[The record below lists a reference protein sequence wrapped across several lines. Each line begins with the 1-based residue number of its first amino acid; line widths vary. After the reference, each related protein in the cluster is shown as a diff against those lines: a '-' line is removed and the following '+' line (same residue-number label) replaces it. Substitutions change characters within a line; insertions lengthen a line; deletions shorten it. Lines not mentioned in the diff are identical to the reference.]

1 MIALSHSFSGKPRQA
16 SMAAYRQ
23 LLAENHVEEI
33 LQDVKQN
40 KTLDRKKELPVWLPL
55 AASFKNGTR
64 KAEDAVPSGLFFL
77 DIDEKGLTEA
87 LWNKVREERLIQ
99 EFRIVYFAESAGGGT
114 HIWAWRTPGLS
125 IEENIQRLASRL
137 GVSYDSHV
145 TDLAR
150 CCFMV
155 SEQYVR
161 LLDPVVFEPLTEEQ
175 RQLYS
180 ASRMIAQKEEDL
192 NALAQNALVQNALV
206 QNELVQN
213 ALVQTTPTP
222 PNLGGE
228 EDTPAAESAP
238 TVVMV
243 SPPELGGARGGL
255 NNSHSCTYKD
265 IPYSQIVQALLWKLG
280 YGDAP
285 AEGERNTALYTMS
298 RYLRFICDFD
308 EQKLFAI
315 IPHWGLPEHEVIST
329 IKSAVASVRPTDM
342 PSQMK
347 EVLSSLG
354 AAMEVET
361 EKAED
366 SPIPTVG
373 NELPGILQDLA
384 DHAPGEFKE
393 ATLIAAMPMLGTL
406 ATGIR
411 ARYNDGKINS
421 ASFIVDIEAPQA
433 TGKSFVDDEFALLM
447 DPIIKQ
453 DEVEW
458 QKEIAYSLAKKDGQD
473 VENPCSQIRI
483 LEPNIGV
490 SAFLERALY
499 AKGKHLFTYAPEIE
513 TVLKNNKGGAWTEK
527 NDLFRLAYD
536 NKPWG
541 QHRISKDSF
550 SGKVTLYYNMVMCG
564 TPNKCRAFFADAESG
579 LVSRVTPVVL
589 PDMVGAKMPKFKPWT
604 KDEEERVKRQCLC
617 LMDEEGEV
625 DLPLINKA
633 LEEWDEEKRQE
644 YLQTLRYSLD
654 VLRRRAALNGFR
666 AGIIAYLLEGRQETE
681 RAIKFARWYAERCL
695 HYQLQL
701 YGDKID
707 ALHNGPSPQA
717 SKGNVRYLDA
727 LPREFTKEDL
737 VTLRLANNESPVVK
751 TITWRWVKEGK
762 IEKIDTNLWRKIG

>member
-1 MIALSHSFSGKPRQA
+1 MISVAKTFSGKPRQA

-23 LLAENHVEEI
+23 LLAENHVEDI

-40 KTLDRKKELPVWLPL
+40 KNLDRKKELPVWLPL
-55 AASFKNGTR
+55 AECFTNGVR
-64 KAEDAVPSGLFFL
+64 KAEDAQPSGLYFL

-87 LWNKVREERLIQ
+87 LWNKVREENLIE

-125 IEENIQRLASRL
+125 IEEDIQRLASRL

-155 SEQYVR
+155 SEQYVK
-161 LLDPVVFEPLTEEQ
+161 LLDESIFE
-175 RQLYS
+175 
-180 ASRMIAQKEEDL
+180 ASPSPYKGGDVESHEDEPHPKSG
-192 NALAQNALVQNALV
+192 N
-206 QNELVQN
+206 
-213 ALVQTTPTP
+213 QTSLPSVG
-222 PNLGGE
+222 LGW
-228 EDTPAAESAP
+228 A
-238 TVVMV
+238 
-243 SPPELGGARGGL
+243 
-255 NNSHSCTYKD
+255 YKG
-265 IPYSQIVQALLWKLG
+265 IPYEKIVQALLWKLG

-315 IPHWGLPEHEVIST
+315 LPHWGLSDHEVLST
-329 IKSAVASVRPTDM
+329 IKSAVGSVRPTDM

-347 EVLSSLG
+347 DVLSSLG
-354 AAMEVET
+354 AALEEHSEIDEESLVKPVE
-361 EKAED
+361 D
-366 SPIPTVG
+366 
-373 NELPGILQDLA
+373 ELPGILQDLA
-384 DHAPGEFKE
+384 DHAPEEFRE
-393 ATLIAAMPMLGTL
+393 ATLMAAMPMLGTL

-411 ARYNDGKINS
+411 ARYRDGKMNS
-421 ASFIVDIEAPQA
+421 PSFIVDIEAPQA
-433 TGKSFVDDEFALLM
+433 TGKSFVDNEFELLM

-483 LEPNIGV
+483 IEPNIGV

-589 PDMVGAKMPKFKPWT
+589 PDMVGARMPQFKLWT
-604 KDEEERVKRQCLC
+604 KEDEEKVKRQCLC

-633 LEEWDEEKRQE
+633 IEEWDEGKRQE

-666 AGIIAYLLEGRQETE
+666 AGIIAYLLEGRKETE
-681 RAIKFARWYAERCL
+681 RAIKFALWYAERCL
-695 HYQLQL
+695 YYQLQI

-707 ALHNGPSPQA
+707 TLHNSALGTMA
-717 SKGNVRYLDA
+717 AKGNIRYLDA
-727 LPREFTKEDL
+727 LPKEFTKEDL
-737 VTLRLANNESPVVK
+737 VGLRLSNNESPIVK
-751 TITWRWVKEGK
+751 TIICRWVKEGK
-762 IEKIDTNLWRKIG
+762 IEKIGTNLWRKCC

>member
-1 MIALSHSFSGKPRQA
+1 
-16 SMAAYRQ
+16 MAAYRQ

-40 KTLDRKKELPVWLPL
+40 KNLDRKKELPVWLPL
-55 AASFKNGTR
+55 AECFNNGTR

-77 DIDEKGLTEA
+77 DIDEKGLTEQ
-87 LWNKVREERLIQ
+87 LWQKVQDENLI
-99 EFRIVYFAESAGGGT
+99 EKFRIVYFAESAGGGT
-114 HIWAWRTPGLS
+114 HIWAWRTPGIS
-125 IEENIQRLASRL
+125 IEEDIQKLASRL

-155 SEQYVR
+155 SEQYVK
-161 LLDPVVFEPLTEEQ
+161 LLDPIVFEASPNPLQ
-175 RQLYS
+175 REG
-180 ASRMIAQKEEDL
+180 ANKEADHPLLLEG
-192 NALAQNALVQNALV
+192 A
-206 QNELVQN
+206 
-213 ALVQTTPTP
+213 
-222 PNLGGE
+222 GGG
-228 EDTPAAESAP
+228 S
-238 TVVMV
+238 
-243 SPPELGGARGGL
+243 
-255 NNSHSCTYKD
+255 YKD
-265 IPYSQIVQALLWKLG
+265 IPYENIVQALLWKLG

-285 AEGERNTALYTMS
+285 AEGERNMALYTMS
-298 RYLRFICDFD
+298 RYMRFICDFD
-308 EQKLFAI
+308 EQKLFVVL
-315 IPHWGLPEHEVIST
+315 PHWGLSDHEAFST
-329 IKSAVASVRPTDM
+329 IKSAVGSTRPAGI
-342 PSQMK
+342 PSQMN
-347 EVLSSLG
+347 EVLSTLG
-354 AAMEVET
+354 AAIEAGTET
-361 EKAED
+361 TDD
-366 SPIPTVG
+366 SLITPVDA
-373 NELPGILQDLA
+373 ELPGILQDLS
-384 DHAPGEFKE
+384 DHAPEEFRE
-393 ATLIAAMPMLGTL
+393 ATLMAAMPMLGTL

-411 ARYNDGKINS
+411 AKYRDGKLNS

-433 TGKSFVDDEFALLM
+433 TGKSFVDSEFELLM

-483 LEPNIGV
+483 IEPNIGV

-589 PDMVGAKMPKFKPWT
+589 PDMVGAKMPQFKAWSQE
-604 KDEEERVKRQCLC
+604 DEEKVKRQCLC

-633 LEEWDEEKRQE
+633 IEEWDEGKRQE

-737 VTLRLANNESPVVK
+737 VALRLANNESPVVK

>member
-1 MIALSHSFSGKPRQA
+1 
-16 SMAAYRQ
+16 MAAYRQ

-40 KTLDRKKELPVWLPL
+40 KNLDRKKELPVWLPL

-87 LWNKVREERLIQ
+87 LWNKVREEDIIQ

-125 IEENIQRLASRL
+125 IEEDIQKLASRL

-161 LLDPVVFEPLTEEQ
+161 LLDPVVFEENRGEWLEVRGKRIDSHHSPL
-175 RQLYS
+175 
-180 ASRMIAQKEEDL
+180 
-192 NALAQNALVQNALV
+192 N
-206 QNELVQN
+206 
-213 ALVQTTPTP
+213 
-222 PNLGGE
+222 
-228 EDTPAAESAP
+228 
-238 TVVMV
+238 
-243 SPPELGGARGGL
+243 
-255 NNSHSCTYKD
+255 YKD

-315 IPHWGLPEHEVIST
+315 LPHWGLPDHEVIST

-366 SPIPTVG
+366 SPIPTVD

-384 DHAPGEFKE
+384 DHAPEEFKE

-458 QKEIAYSLAKKDGQD
+458 QKEIAYSLAKKDGQE

-513 TVLKNNKGGAWTEK
+513 TVQKNNKGGAWTEK

-737 VTLRLANNESPVVK
+737 VALRLANNESPVVK

>member
-1 MIALSHSFSGKPRQA
+1 MISVAKSFSSKPRQA

-23 LLAENHVEEI
+23 LLAENHVEDI
-33 LQDVKQN
+33 LTDVKQN
-40 KTLDRKKELPVWLPL
+40 KNLDRKKELPVWLPL
-55 AASFKNGTR
+55 AESFINGTR
-64 KAEDAVPSGLFFL
+64 KAEDAVPSGLYFL
-77 DIDEKGLTEA
+77 DIDEKGLTEE
-87 LWNKVREERLIQ
+87 LWGKVWEQNLI
-99 EFRIVYFAESAGGGT
+99 EAFRIVYFAESAGGGT
-114 HIWAWRTPGLS
+114 HIWAWRTPGLT
-125 IEENIQRLASRL
+125 IEEDIQKLASRL

-155 SEQYVR
+155 SEQYVK
-161 LLDPVVFEPLTEEQ
+161 LLDPAIFEPLSDEQ
-175 RQLYS
+175 KMLYAQPIMNKVEPMELETTHLS
-180 ASRMIAQKEEDL
+180 SHTSDLSPLNYKGIAYEK
-192 NALAQNALVQNALV
+192 
-206 QNELVQN
+206 
-213 ALVQTTPTP
+213 
-222 PNLGGE
+222 
-228 EDTPAAESAP
+228 
-238 TVVMV
+238 
-243 SPPELGGARGGL
+243 
-255 NNSHSCTYKD
+255 
-265 IPYSQIVQALLWKLG
+265 IVQALLWKLG

-308 EQKLFAI
+308 EQKLFQI
-315 IPHWGLPEHEVIST
+315 LPHWGLSDHEVLST
-329 IKSAVASVRPTDM
+329 IKSAVSSTRPSDI

-347 EVLSSLG
+347 EVLASMG
-354 AAMEVET
+354 AAQESGIE
-361 EKAED
+361 EADE
-366 SPIPTVG
+366 STVTPVY
-373 NELPGILQDLA
+373 NELPGFLQELA
-384 DHAPGEFKE
+384 DHAPEEFKE
-393 ATLIAAMPMLGTL
+393 ATLMAAMPMLGTL

-411 ARYNDGKINS
+411 AQYRDGKLNS
-421 ASFIVDIEAPQA
+421 PSFIVDIEAPQA
-433 TGKSFVDDEFALLM
+433 TGKSFVDSEFELLM

-458 QKEIAYSLAKKDGQD
+458 QKEIAYSLAKKNGED

-483 LEPNIGV
+483 IEPNIGV

-579 LVSRVTPVVL
+579 LVSRVTPVLL
-589 PDMVGAKMPKFKPWT
+589 PDMVGAKMPHFRAWT
-604 KDEEERVKRQCLC
+604 KDEEEQVKRQCLC

-633 LEEWDEEKRQE
+633 IEEWDESKRQE

-681 RAIKFARWYAERCL
+681 RAIKFAVWYAERCL
-695 HYQLQL
+695 HYQLL
-701 YGDKID
+701 IYGDKID
-707 ALHNGPSPQA
+707 ALHNNTLSPQA
-717 SKGNVRYLDA
+717 SKGNIRYLDA
-727 LPREFTKEDL
+727 LPKEFTKEDL
-737 VTLRLANNESPVVK
+737 VNMRLANNESIVVK
-751 TITWRWVKEGK
+751 TIIHRWVKEAK
-762 IEKIDTNLWRKIG
+762 IEKIGTNLWRKCC

>member
-1 MIALSHSFSGKPRQA
+1 MIQLAQSFSGKPRKA

-23 LLAENHVEEI
+23 LLAKNHVEEI

-40 KTLDRKKELPVWLPL
+40 KNMNRKKELPVWLPL
-55 AASFKNGTR
+55 AQCFNNGSR

-77 DIDEKGLTEA
+77 DIDEKGLTEQ
-87 LWNKVREERLIQ
+87 LWQKVQDENLIE

-114 HIWAWRTPGLS
+114 HIWAWRTPGS
-125 IEENIQRLASRL
+125 TIEEDIQKLASRL

-155 SEQYVR
+155 SEQYVK
-161 LLDPVVFEPLTEEQ
+161 LLDPVVFEDIDHSPLTIHH
-175 RQLYS
+175 S
-180 ASRMIAQKEEDL
+180 AAQKEVSEESEDKTEVSTL
-192 NALAQNALVQNALV
+192 NSKLSTFN
-206 QNELVQN
+206 
-213 ALVQTTPTP
+213 
-222 PNLGGE
+222 
-228 EDTPAAESAP
+228 
-238 TVVMV
+238 
-243 SPPELGGARGGL
+243 
-255 NNSHSCTYKD
+255 YKG
-265 IPYSQIVQALLWKLG
+265 IPYENIVQALLWKLG

-285 AEGERNTALYTMS
+285 AEGERNMALYTMS

-315 IPHWGLPEHEVIST
+315 LPHWGLSDHEVLST
-329 IKSAVASVRPTDM
+329 IKSAVGSTRPAGI
-342 PSQMK
+342 PSMMH

-354 AAMEVET
+354 AAIEAGSAEAEET
-361 EKAED
+361 
-366 SPIPTVG
+366 TVVPVD
-373 NELPGILQDLA
+373 NELPGILQDLS
-384 DHAPGEFKE
+384 DHAPEEFRE

-411 ARYNDGKINS
+411 AKYRDGKLNS
-421 ASFIVDIEAPQA
+421 PSFIVDIEAPQA
-433 TGKSFVDDEFALLM
+433 TGKSFVDNEFELLM

-458 QKEIAYSLAKKDGQD
+458 QKEIAYSLAKKDGEE
-473 VENPCSQIRI
+473 VENPCAQIRI
-483 LEPNIGV
+483 IEPNIGV

-579 LVSRVTPVVL
+579 LVSRVTPVIL
-589 PDMVGAKMPKFKPWT
+589 PDMVGAKMPEFKAWSQEG
-604 KDEEERVKRQCLC
+604 EEKVKRQCLC

-633 LEEWDEEKRQE
+633 IEEWDEGKRQE

-681 RAIKFARWYAERCL
+681 RAIKFALWYAERCL

-707 ALHNGPSPQA
+707 ALHNNTLSPQT
-717 SKGNVRYLDA
+717 SKSNIRYLDA
-727 LPREFTKEDL
+727 LPKEFSKEDL
-737 VTLRLANNESPVVK
+737 VNLRLSNNESPVVK
-751 TITWRWVKEGK
+751 TIIYRWGKEGLVVK
-762 IEKIDTNLWRKIG
+762 TNTNLWQKIQ

>member
-1 MIALSHSFSGKPRQA
+1 MASSFSGKPRQA

-33 LQDVKQN
+33 LTDVKQN
-40 KTLDRKKELPVWLPL
+40 KNLDRKKELPVWLPL
-55 AASFKNGTR
+55 AECFTNGTR

-87 LWNKVREERLIQ
+87 LWKKVQDENLIE

-125 IEENIQRLASRL
+125 IEENIQKLASRL

-155 SEQYVR
+155 SEQYVK

-175 RQLYS
+175 KEMY
-180 ASRMIAQKEEDL
+180 ASDDSSRTTNSDEQKCSMFNVECSM
-192 NALAQNALVQNALV
+192 N
-206 QNELVQN
+206 
-213 ALVQTTPTP
+213 
-222 PNLGGE
+222 
-228 EDTPAAESAP
+228 
-238 TVVMV
+238 
-243 SPPELGGARGGL
+243 
-255 NNSHSCTYKD
+255 YKG
-265 IPYSQIVQALLWKLG
+265 IPYEKIVQSMLWKLG

-285 AEGERNTALYTMS
+285 AEGERNMALYTMC

-315 IPHWGLPEHEVIST
+315 LPHWGLSDHEVMST
-329 IKSAVASVRPTDM
+329 IKSAVSSTRPAGI
-342 PSQMK
+342 PSQMN
-347 EVLSSLG
+347 EVLSMLG
-354 AAMEVET
+354 AATEAGSET
-361 EKAED
+361 ADD
-366 SPIPTVG
+366 SLVVPV
-373 NELPGILQDLA
+373 NKELPGILQDLS
-384 DHAPGEFKE
+384 DHAPEEFKE

-411 ARYNDGKINS
+411 AKYRDGKLNS
-421 ASFIVDIEAPQA
+421 PSFIVDIEAPQA
-433 TGKSFVDDEFALLM
+433 TGKSFVDNEFELLM

-458 QKEIAYSLAKKDGQD
+458 QKEIEYSLAKKDGQE

-579 LVSRVTPVVL
+579 LVSRVTPVIL
-589 PDMVGAKMPKFKPWT
+589 PDMVGAKMPQFKAWSQ
-604 KDEEERVKRQCLC
+604 DEIEKVKRQCLC

-625 DLPLINKA
+625 SLPLINKVI
-633 LEEWDEEKRQE
+633 EEWDESKRQE
-644 YLQTLRYSLD
+644 YLQTLRYSID
-654 VLRRRAALNGFR
+654 VFRRRAALNGFR

-681 RAIKFARWYAERCL
+681 RAIKFAVWYAERCFQ
-695 HYQLQL
+695 YQLQI
-701 YGDKID
+701 YGNKVD
-707 ALHNGPSPQA
+707 ALHDSALSPQA
-717 SKGNVRYLDA
+717 SKGNIRYLDV
-727 LPREFTKEDL
+727 LPKEFTKEDL
-737 VTLRLANNESPVVK
+737 VNLRLANHESPVVK
-751 TITWRWVKEGK
+751 TIIYRWVKEDLIKK
-762 IEKIDTNLWRKIG
+762 IGSNLWQKLQ

>member
-1 MIALSHSFSGKPRQA
+1 MIALLWEFSQFEGAITLPTFAADMILVASSFSGKPRQA

-23 LLAENHVEEI
+23 LLAKNHVEEI
-33 LQDVKQN
+33 LTDVKQN
-40 KTLDRKKELPVWLPL
+40 KNLDRKKELPVWLPL
-55 AASFKNGTR
+55 AECFNNGTR
-64 KAEDAVPSGLFFL
+64 KAEDAVASGLYFL
-77 DIDEKGLTEA
+77 DIDEKGLTEQ
-87 LWNKVREERLIQ
+87 LWNKVREGNLIE

-125 IEENIQRLASRL
+125 IEEDIQKLASRL
-137 GVSYDSHV
+137 DVSYDSHV

-155 SEQYVR
+155 SEQYVK
-161 LLDPVVFEPLTEEQ
+161 LLDPIVFEPLTEEHKKMFEVEVNQ
-175 RQLYS
+175 DRS
-180 ASRMIAQKEEDL
+180 MIQSLSDIT
-192 NALAQNALVQNALV
+192 
-206 QNELVQN
+206 
-213 ALVQTTPTP
+213 QTVPVIHQ
-222 PNLGGE
+222 
-228 EDTPAAESAP
+228 D
-238 TVVMV
+238 
-243 SPPELGGARGGL
+243 
-255 NNSHSCTYKD
+255 YKG
-265 IPYSQIVQALLWKLG
+265 IPYEKIVQSLLWKLG

-298 RYLRFICDFD
+298 RYLRFICDFN
-308 EQKLFAI
+308 EQKLFQI
-315 IPHWGLPEHEVIST
+315 LPHWGLSDHEVLST
-329 IKSAVASVRPTDM
+329 IKSAVGSVRPTDM

-347 EVLSSLG
+347 EVLASLG
-354 AAMEVET
+354 AAQQTSSESADDAFVT
-361 EKAED
+361 
-366 SPIPTVG
+366 PVN
-373 NELPGILQDLA
+373 NELPDLLQDLA
-384 DHAPGEFKE
+384 DHAPDEFKE

-411 ARYNDGKINS
+411 AKYRDGKVNS
-421 ASFIVDIEAPQA
+421 PSFIVDIEAPQA
-433 TGKSFVDDEFALLM
+433 TGKSFVDNEFELLM

-458 QKEIAYSLAKKDGQD
+458 QKEIAYSLAKKNGEE

-579 LVSRVTPVVL
+579 LVSRVTPVIL
-589 PDMVGAKMPKFKPWT
+589 PDMVGAKMPQFKVWT
-604 KDEEERVKRQCLC
+604 KEEEEKVKRQCLC

-633 LEEWDEEKRQE
+633 IEEWDESKRQE

-666 AGIIAYLLEGRQETE
+666 AGIIAYLLEGHKETE
-681 RAIKFARWYAERCL
+681 RAIKFAIWYAERCL
-695 HYQLQL
+695 HYQLQI

-707 ALHNGPSPQA
+707 ALRNGQLSPQA
-717 SKGNVRYLDA
+717 SKGNIRYLDL
-727 LPREFTKEDL
+727 LPKEFTKEDL
-737 VTLRLANNESPVVK
+737 VSLRLSNNESPVVK
-751 TITWRWVKEGK
+751 TIICRWVREKM
-762 IEKIDTNLWRKIG
+762 IEKTGTNLWQKC

>member
-1 MIALSHSFSGKPRQA
+1 MANSFSGKPRKA

-23 LLAENHVEEI
+23 LLAKNHVEEI
-33 LQDVKQN
+33 LTDVKQN
-40 KTLDRKKELPVWLPL
+40 NNLDRKKELPVWLPL
-55 AASFKNGTR
+55 AECFNNGTR
-64 KAEDAVPSGLFFL
+64 KAEDAEASGLYFL
-77 DIDEKGLTEA
+77 DIDEKGLTDA
-87 LWNKVREERLIQ
+87 LWKKVREENLI
-99 EFRIVYFAESAGGGT
+99 EAFRIVYFAESAGGGT

-125 IEENIQRLASRL
+125 IEEDIQKLASRL

-155 SEQYVR
+155 SEQYVK
-161 LLDPVVFEPLTEEQ
+161 LLDPIVFEPLTEEQ
-175 RQLYS
+175 KKLYVQPVV
-180 ASRMIAQKEEDL
+180 AKVAQTSVNEEYSMV
-192 NALAQNALVQNALV
+192 N
-206 QNELVQN
+206 
-213 ALVQTTPTP
+213 
-222 PNLGGE
+222 GE
-228 EDTPAAESAP
+228 CS
-238 TVVMV
+238 M
-243 SPPELGGARGGL
+243 
-255 NNSHSCTYKD
+255 TYKG
-265 IPYSQIVQALLWKLG
+265 IAYEKIVQSLLWKLG

-285 AEGERNTALYTMS
+285 AEGERNMALYTMS
-298 RYLRFICDFD
+298 RYLRFICDFN
-308 EQKLFAI
+308 EQKLFQI
-315 IPHWGLPEHEVIST
+315 LPHWGLSDHEVLST
-329 IKSAVASVRPTDM
+329 IKSAVGSTRPSEM

-347 EVLSSLG
+347 EVLASLG
-354 AAMEVET
+354 AAQETSSESVDDAIVTPVE
-361 EKAED
+361 
-366 SPIPTVG
+366 
-373 NELPGILQDLA
+373 NELPDLLQDLS
-384 DHAPGEFKE
+384 DHAPEEFKE

-411 ARYNDGKINS
+411 AKYRDGKLNS
-421 ASFIVDIEAPQA
+421 PSFIVDIEAPQA
-433 TGKSFVDDEFALLM
+433 TGKSFVDNEFELLM

-458 QKEIAYSLAKKDGQD
+458 QKEIAYSLAKKNGEE

-589 PDMVGAKMPKFKPWT
+589 PDMVGAKMPKFKMWT
-604 KDEEERVKRQCLC
+604 KDEEEKVKRMCLC

-625 DLPLINKA
+625 ELPLINKA
-633 LEEWDEEKRQE
+633 IEDWDEGKRQE

-666 AGIIAYLLEGRQETE
+666 AGIIAYLLEGHKETE
-681 RAIKFARWYAERCL
+681 RAIKFALWYAERCL
-695 HYQLQL
+695 HYQLQI

-707 ALHNGPSPQA
+707 ALHNGTLSIQA
-717 SKGNVRYLDA
+717 SKGNIRYLDA
-727 LPREFTKEDL
+727 LPKEFTKEDF
-737 VTLRLANNESPVVK
+737 VNLRLGNGESPVVK
-751 TITWRWVKEGK
+751 TIIYRWVKEGK
-762 IEKIDTNLWRKIG
+762 IKKTDTNLWQKC

>member
-1 MIALSHSFSGKPRQA
+1 MGILISKTFSGKPRKA

-33 LQDVKQN
+33 LTDVKQN
-40 KTLDRKKELPVWLPL
+40 KNVERKKELPVWLPL
-55 AASFKNGTR
+55 AQSFNNGTR

-77 DIDEKGLTEA
+77 DIDEKGLTEQ
-87 LWNKVREERLIQ
+87 LWQKVQDENLIE

-125 IEENIQRLASRL
+125 IEENIQKLASRL

-155 SEQYVR
+155 SEQYVK

-175 RQLYS
+175 KEMY
-180 ASRMIAQKEEDL
+180 ASDDSSRTTNSDEQKCSMFNVECSM
-192 NALAQNALVQNALV
+192 N
-206 QNELVQN
+206 
-213 ALVQTTPTP
+213 
-222 PNLGGE
+222 
-228 EDTPAAESAP
+228 
-238 TVVMV
+238 
-243 SPPELGGARGGL
+243 
-255 NNSHSCTYKD
+255 YKG
-265 IPYSQIVQALLWKLG
+265 IPYEKIVQSMLWKLG

-285 AEGERNTALYTMS
+285 AEGERNMALYTMC

-308 EQKLFAI
+308 EQKLFSI
-315 IPHWGLPEHEVIST
+315 LPHWGLSDHEVRST
-329 IKSAVASVRPTDM
+329 IKSAVGSTRPAGI
-342 PSQMK
+342 PSQMN
-347 EVLSSLG
+347 EVLSMLG
-354 AAMEVET
+354 AAT
-361 EKAED
+361 EAGSESADD
-366 SPIPTVG
+366 SLVVPV
-373 NELPGILQDLA
+373 NKELPGILQDLS
-384 DHAPGEFKE
+384 DHAPEEFKE

-411 ARYNDGKINS
+411 AKYRDGKLNS
-421 ASFIVDIEAPQA
+421 PSFIVDIEAPQA
-433 TGKSFVDDEFALLM
+433 TGKSFVDNEFELLM

-458 QKEIAYSLAKKDGQD
+458 QKEIEYSLAKKDGQE

-579 LVSRVTPVVL
+579 LVSRVTPVIL
-589 PDMVGAKMPKFKPWT
+589 PDMVGAKMPQFKAWSQ
-604 KDEEERVKRQCLC
+604 DEIEKVKRQCLC

-625 DLPLINKA
+625 SLPLINKA
-633 LEEWDEEKRQE
+633 IEEWDESKRQE
-644 YLQTLRYSLD
+644 YLQTLRYSID
-654 VLRRRAALNGFR
+654 VFRRRAALNGFR

-681 RAIKFARWYAERCL
+681 RAIKFAVWYAERCFQ
-695 HYQLQL
+695 YQLQI
-701 YGDKID
+701 YGNKVD
-707 ALHNGPSPQA
+707 ALHDGALSPQA
-717 SKGNVRYLDA
+717 SKGNIRYLDL
-727 LPREFTKEDL
+727 LPKEFTKEDL
-737 VTLRLANNESPVVK
+737 VNLRLANHESPVVK
-751 TITWRWVKEGK
+751 TIICRWVKEDLIK
-762 IEKIDTNLWRKIG
+762 KIDSNLWQKLQ

>member
-1 MIALSHSFSGKPRQA
+1 
-16 SMAAYRQ
+16 MAAYRQ
-23 LLAENHVEEI
+23 LLAKNHVEEI

-40 KTLDRKKELPVWLPL
+40 KNLDRKKELPVWLPL
-55 AASFKNGTR
+55 AECFNNGTR

-87 LWNKVREERLIQ
+87 LWQKVQDEKLIE

-114 HIWAWRTPGLS
+114 HIWAWRTPGKS
-125 IEENIQRLASRL
+125 IEEDIQKLASRL

-155 SEQYVR
+155 SEQYVK
-161 LLDPVVFEPLTEEQ
+161 LLDPVVFEENRGEWREEKTNLSPLTPCP
-175 RQLYS
+175 S
-180 ASRMIAQKEEDL
+180 PL
-192 NALAQNALVQNALV
+192 N
-206 QNELVQN
+206 
-213 ALVQTTPTP
+213 
-222 PNLGGE
+222 
-228 EDTPAAESAP
+228 
-238 TVVMV
+238 
-243 SPPELGGARGGL
+243 
-255 NNSHSCTYKD
+255 YKG
-265 IPYSQIVQALLWKLG
+265 IPYENIVQALLWKLG
-280 YGDAP
+280 YGNAP
-285 AEGERNTALYTMS
+285 VEGERNMALYTMS

-308 EQKLFAI
+308 EHKLFAI
-315 IPHWGLPEHEVIST
+315 LPHWGLSDHEVLST
-329 IKSAVASVRPTDM
+329 IKSAVSSVRPAGI
-342 PSQMK
+342 PSQMN
-347 EVLSSLG
+347 EVLSTLG
-354 AAMEVET
+354 AAIETGTEPTDDSLVTPVE
-361 EKAED
+361 A
-366 SPIPTVG
+366 
-373 NELPGILQDLA
+373 ELPGILQDLS
-384 DHAPGEFKE
+384 DHAPEEFRE
-393 ATLIAAMPMLGTL
+393 ATLMAAMPMLGTL

-411 ARYNDGKINS
+411 AKYRDGKLNS
-421 ASFIVDIEAPQA
+421 PSLIVDIEAPQA
-433 TGKSFVDDEFALLM
+433 TGKSFVDAEFELLM

-458 QKEIAYSLAKKDGQD
+458 QKEIAYSLAKKDGED
-473 VENPCSQIRI
+473 VENPCANIRI
-483 LEPNIGV
+483 IEPNIGV

-589 PDMVGAKMPKFKPWT
+589 PDMVGARMPQFKAWSQE
-604 KDEEERVKRQCLC
+604 DEEKVKRQCLC

-633 LEEWDEEKRQE
+633 IEEWDEGKRQE

-666 AGIIAYLLEGRQETE
+666 AGIIAYLLEDRQETE
-681 RAIKFARWYAERCL
+681 RAIKFALWYAERCL
-695 HYQLQL
+695 HYQLQI

-707 ALHNGPSPQA
+707 ALHDGTLSTQA
-717 SKGNVRYLDA
+717 SKGNIRYLDA
-727 LPREFTKEDL
+727 LPKEFTKEDL
-737 VTLRLANNESPVVK
+737 VNLRLANNESPVVK
-751 TITWRWVKEGK
+751 TIICRWVKEILIK
-762 IEKIDTNLWRKIG
+762 KIDTNLWQKIQS

>member
-1 MIALSHSFSGKPRQA
+1 MANSFSGKPRKA

-23 LLAENHVEEI
+23 LLAKNHVEEI

-40 KTLDRKKELPVWLPL
+40 KNLDRKKELPVWLPL
-55 AASFKNGTR
+55 AECFNNGTR
-64 KAEDAVPSGLFFL
+64 KAEDAEASGLYFL
-77 DIDEKGLTEA
+77 DIDEKGLTDA
-87 LWNKVREERLIQ
+87 LWKKVREENLI
-99 EFRIVYFAESAGGGT
+99 EAFRIVYFAESAGGGT

-125 IEENIQRLASRL
+125 IEEDIQKLASRL

-155 SEQYVR
+155 SEQYVK
-161 LLDPVVFEPLTEEQ
+161 LLDPIVFEPLTEEQ
-175 RQLYS
+175 KKLYVQPVV
-180 ASRMIAQKEEDL
+180 AKVAQTSVNEECSMV
-192 NALAQNALVQNALV
+192 N
-206 QNELVQN
+206 
-213 ALVQTTPTP
+213 
-222 PNLGGE
+222 GE
-228 EDTPAAESAP
+228 CS
-238 TVVMV
+238 M
-243 SPPELGGARGGL
+243 
-255 NNSHSCTYKD
+255 TYKG
-265 IPYSQIVQALLWKLG
+265 IAYEKIVQSLLWKLG

-285 AEGERNTALYTMS
+285 AEGERNMALYTMS
-298 RYLRFICDFD
+298 RYLRFICDFN
-308 EQKLFAI
+308 EQKLFQI
-315 IPHWGLPEHEVIST
+315 LPHWGLSDHEVLST
-329 IKSAVASVRPTDM
+329 IKSAVGSTRPSEM

-347 EVLSSLG
+347 EVLASLG
-354 AAMEVET
+354 AAQETSSESVDDAIVTPVE
-361 EKAED
+361 
-366 SPIPTVG
+366 
-373 NELPGILQDLA
+373 NELPDLLQDLS
-384 DHAPGEFKE
+384 DHAPEEFKE

-411 ARYNDGKINS
+411 AKYRDGKLNS
-421 ASFIVDIEAPQA
+421 PSFIVDIEAPQA
-433 TGKSFVDDEFALLM
+433 TGKSFVDNEFELLM

-458 QKEIAYSLAKKDGQD
+458 QKEIAYSLAKKNGEE

-589 PDMVGAKMPKFKPWT
+589 PDMVGAKMPKFKMWT
-604 KDEEERVKRQCLC
+604 KDEEEKVKRMCLC

-625 DLPLINKA
+625 ELPLINKA
-633 LEEWDEEKRQE
+633 IEDWDEGKRQE

-666 AGIIAYLLEGRQETE
+666 AGIIAYLLEGHKETE
-681 RAIKFARWYAERCL
+681 RAIKFALWYAERCL
-695 HYQLQL
+695 HYQLQI

-707 ALHNGPSPQA
+707 ALHNGTLSIQA
-717 SKGNVRYLDA
+717 SKGNIRYLDA
-727 LPREFTKEDL
+727 LPKEFTKEDF
-737 VTLRLANNESPVVK
+737 VNLRLGNGESPVVK
-751 TITWRWVKEGK
+751 TIIYRWVKEGK
-762 IEKIDTNLWRKIG
+762 IKKTDTNLWQKC

>member
-1 MIALSHSFSGKPRQA
+1 MISVANSFSGKPRQA

-40 KTLDRKKELPVWLPL
+40 KNLDRKKELPVWLPL
-55 AASFKNGTR
+55 AECFNNGTR

-77 DIDEKGLTEA
+77 DIDEKGLTEQ
-87 LWNKVREERLIQ
+87 LWQKVQDENLIE

-114 HIWAWRTPGLS
+114 HIWAWRTPGIS
-125 IEENIQRLASRL
+125 IEEDIQKLASRL

-155 SEQYVR
+155 SEQYVK
-161 LLDPVVFEPLTEEQ
+161 LLDPIVFEASPNPLQ
-175 RQLYS
+175 KG
-180 ASRMIAQKEEDL
+180 ASPNPLQKEG
-192 NALAQNALVQNALV
+192 A
-206 QNELVQN
+206 NEEADHPLLLEG
-213 ALVQTTPTP
+213 A
-222 PNLGGE
+222 GGG
-228 EDTPAAESAP
+228 S
-238 TVVMV
+238 
-243 SPPELGGARGGL
+243 
-255 NNSHSCTYKD
+255 YKD
-265 IPYSQIVQALLWKLG
+265 IPYEKIVQALLWKLG

-285 AEGERNTALYTMS
+285 AEGERNMALYTMS

-308 EQKLFAI
+308 EQKLFVVL
-315 IPHWGLPEHEVIST
+315 PHWGLSDHEAFST
-329 IKSAVASVRPTDM
+329 IKSAVSSVRPAGI
-342 PSQMK
+342 PSQMN
-347 EVLSSLG
+347 EVLSTLG
-354 AAMEVET
+354 AAIEAGTET
-361 EKAED
+361 TDD
-366 SPIPTVG
+366 SLITPVDA
-373 NELPGILQDLA
+373 ELPGILQDLS
-384 DHAPGEFKE
+384 DHAPEEFRE
-393 ATLIAAMPMLGTL
+393 ATLMAAMPMLGTL

-411 ARYNDGKINS
+411 AKYRDGKLNS

-433 TGKSFVDDEFALLM
+433 TGKSFVDSEFELLM

-483 LEPNIGV
+483 IEPNIGV

-589 PDMVGAKMPKFKPWT
+589 PDMVGAKMPQFKAWSQE
-604 KDEEERVKRQCLC
+604 DEEKVKRQCLC

-633 LEEWDEEKRQE
+633 IEEWDEGKRQE

-654 VLRRRAALNGFR
+654 VFRRRAALNGFR

-681 RAIKFARWYAERCL
+681 RAIKFAIWYAERCL
-695 HYQLQL
+695 HYQLQI

-707 ALHNGPSPQA
+707 ALHNGTLSTQA
-717 SKGNVRYLDA
+717 SKGNIRYLDA
-727 LPREFTKEDL
+727 LPKEFTKEDL
-737 VTLRLANNESPVVK
+737 VNLRLANNESPVVK
-751 TITWRWVKEGK
+751 TIIYRWVKENLIVK
-762 IEKIDTNLWRKIG
+762 INTNLWQKIQ

>member
-1 MIALSHSFSGKPRQA
+1 MIQLAQSFSGKPRKA

-23 LLAENHVEEI
+23 LLAKNHVEEI

-40 KTLDRKKELPVWLPL
+40 KNMNRKKELPVWLPL
-55 AASFKNGTR
+55 AQCFNNGSR

-77 DIDEKGLTEA
+77 DIDEKGLTEQ
-87 LWNKVREERLIQ
+87 LWQKVQDENLIE

-114 HIWAWRTPGLS
+114 HIWAWRTPGS
-125 IEENIQRLASRL
+125 TIEEDIQKLASRL

-155 SEQYVR
+155 SEQYVK
-161 LLDPVVFEPLTEEQ
+161 LLDPVVFEDIDHSPFTIDH
-175 RQLYS
+175 S
-180 ASRMIAQKEEDL
+180 AAQKEVSEESEDKTEVSTL
-192 NALAQNALVQNALV
+192 NSKLSTFN
-206 QNELVQN
+206 
-213 ALVQTTPTP
+213 
-222 PNLGGE
+222 
-228 EDTPAAESAP
+228 
-238 TVVMV
+238 
-243 SPPELGGARGGL
+243 
-255 NNSHSCTYKD
+255 YKG
-265 IPYSQIVQALLWKLG
+265 IPYENIVQALLWKLG

-285 AEGERNTALYTMS
+285 AEGERNMALYTMS

-315 IPHWGLPEHEVIST
+315 LPHWGLSDHEVLST
-329 IKSAVASVRPTDM
+329 IKSAVGSTRPAGI
-342 PSQMK
+342 PSMMH

-354 AAMEVET
+354 AAIEAGSAEAEET
-361 EKAED
+361 
-366 SPIPTVG
+366 TVVPVD
-373 NELPGILQDLA
+373 NELPGILQDLS
-384 DHAPGEFKE
+384 DHAPEEFRE

-411 ARYNDGKINS
+411 AKYRDGKLNS
-421 ASFIVDIEAPQA
+421 PSFIVDIEAPQA
-433 TGKSFVDDEFALLM
+433 TGKSFVDNEFELLM

-458 QKEIAYSLAKKDGQD
+458 QKEIAYSLAKKDGEE
-473 VENPCSQIRI
+473 VENPCAQIRI
-483 LEPNIGV
+483 IEPNIGV

-579 LVSRVTPVVL
+579 LVSRVTPVIL
-589 PDMVGAKMPKFKPWT
+589 PDMVGAKMPEFKAWSQEG
-604 KDEEERVKRQCLC
+604 EEKVKRQCLC

-633 LEEWDEEKRQE
+633 IEEWDEGKRQE

-681 RAIKFARWYAERCL
+681 RTIKFALWYAERCL

-707 ALHNGPSPQA
+707 ALHNNTLSPQT
-717 SKGNVRYLDA
+717 SKSNIHYLDA
-727 LPREFTKEDL
+727 LPKEFTKEDL
-737 VTLRLANNESPVVK
+737 VNLRLSNNESPVVK
-751 TITWRWVKEGK
+751 TIIYRWVKEGLVVK
-762 IEKIDTNLWRKIG
+762 TNTNLWQKIQ

>member
-1 MIALSHSFSGKPRQA
+1 MNFAGDMINIAKSFSGKPCKA
-16 SMAAYRQ
+16 SVAAYRQ
-23 LLAENHVEEI
+23 LLATNHVEEI

-40 KTLDRKKELPVWLPL
+40 NNLERKKELPVWLPL
-55 AASFKNGTR
+55 AECFTGGVR
-64 KAEDAVPSGLFFL
+64 KAEDAQPSGLYFL

-87 LWNKVREERLIQ
+87 LWNKIREENVIA

-114 HIWAWRTPGLS
+114 HIWAWRTPGVS
-125 IEENIQRLASRL
+125 IEEDIQRLASRL

-155 SEQYVR
+155 SEEYVK

-175 RQLYS
+175 KKLYQADPNCQSSMVNCQLS
-180 ASRMIAQKEEDL
+180 IVNGQSSIA
-192 NALAQNALVQNALV
+192 
-206 QNELVQN
+206 
-213 ALVQTTPTP
+213 
-222 PNLGGE
+222 
-228 EDTPAAESAP
+228 
-238 TVVMV
+238 
-243 SPPELGGARGGL
+243 
-255 NNSHSCTYKD
+255 YKD
-265 IPYSQIVQALLWKLG
+265 IPYEKIVQALLWKLG

-285 AEGERNTALYTMS
+285 AEGERNMALYSMS

-315 IPHWGLPEHEVIST
+315 LPHWGLADHEVMAT
-329 IKSAVASVRPTDM
+329 IKSAVGSVRPAVM
-342 PSQMK
+342 PSLMQ

-354 AAMEVET
+354 AAIEVE
-361 EKAED
+361 AED
-366 SPIPTVG
+366 ADEQMVAPI
-373 NELPGILQDLA
+373 EADLPGILQDLA
-384 DHAPGEFKE
+384 DHAPDEFKE

-411 ARYNDGKINS
+411 AKYRDGKMNS

-433 TGKSFVDDEFALLM
+433 TGKSFVDREFELLM

-458 QKEIAYSLAKKDGQD
+458 GKEIEYSLAKKDGEEVD
-473 VENPCSQIRI
+473 NPCACIRI
-483 LEPNIGV
+483 IEPNIGV

-564 TPNKCRAFFADAESG
+564 TPNKCRAFFSDAESG

-589 PDMVGAKMPKFKPWT
+589 PDMVGAKMPQFQAWT
-604 KDEEERVKRQCLC
+604 QEEEEKVKRQCLC

-625 DLPLINKA
+625 DLPLINQA
-633 LEEWDEEKRQE
+633 IEAWDESKRQE

-666 AGIIAYLLEGRQETE
+666 AGIIAYLLEGRQETD
-681 RAIKFARWYAERCL
+681 RAIRFALWYAERCL
-695 HYQLQL
+695 HYQMLI

-707 ALHNGPSPQA
+707 ALHNGMQSLQY
-717 SKGNVRYLDA
+717 SRGNVRYLDA
-727 LPREFTKEDL
+727 LPKEFTKEDL
-737 VTLRLANNESPVVK
+737 VNLRLANGESPVVK
-751 TITWRWVKEGK
+751 TIICRWVKEEK
-762 IEKIDTNLWRKIG
+762 AEKIGTNLWRRL

>member
-1 MIALSHSFSGKPRQA
+1 
-16 SMAAYRQ
+16 MAAYRQ
-23 LLAENHVEEI
+23 LLAKNHVEEI
-33 LQDVKQN
+33 LTDVKQN
-40 KTLDRKKELPVWLPL
+40 NNLDRKKELPVWLPL
-55 AASFKNGTR
+55 AECFNNGTR
-64 KAEDAVPSGLFFL
+64 KAEDAEASGLYFL
-77 DIDEKGLTEA
+77 DIDEKGLTDTLWKKVQEENLIEA
-87 LWNKVREERLIQ
+87 
-99 EFRIVYFAESAGGGT
+99 FRIVYFAESAGGGT

-125 IEENIQRLASRL
+125 IEEDIQKLASRL

-155 SEQYVR
+155 SEQYVK
-161 LLDPVVFEPLTEEQ
+161 LLDPIVFEPLTEEQ
-175 RQLYS
+175 KKLYVQPVV
-180 ASRMIAQKEEDL
+180 AKVAQTSVNEECSMV
-192 NALAQNALVQNALV
+192 N
-206 QNELVQN
+206 
-213 ALVQTTPTP
+213 
-222 PNLGGE
+222 GE
-228 EDTPAAESAP
+228 CS
-238 TVVMV
+238 M
-243 SPPELGGARGGL
+243 
-255 NNSHSCTYKD
+255 TYKG
-265 IPYSQIVQALLWKLG
+265 IAYEKIVQSLLWKLG

-285 AEGERNTALYTMS
+285 AEGERNMALYTMS
-298 RYLRFICDFD
+298 RYLRFICDFN
-308 EQKLFAI
+308 EQKLFQI
-315 IPHWGLPEHEVIST
+315 LPHWGLSDHEVLST
-329 IKSAVASVRPTDM
+329 IKSAVGSTRPSEM

-347 EVLSSLG
+347 EVLASLG
-354 AAMEVET
+354 AAQETSSESVDDAIVTPVE
-361 EKAED
+361 
-366 SPIPTVG
+366 
-373 NELPGILQDLA
+373 NELPDLLQDLS
-384 DHAPGEFKE
+384 DHAPEEFKE

-411 ARYNDGKINS
+411 AKYRDGKLNS
-421 ASFIVDIEAPQA
+421 PSFIVDIEAPQA
-433 TGKSFVDDEFALLM
+433 TGKSFVDNEFELLM

-458 QKEIAYSLAKKDGQD
+458 QKEIAYSLAKKNGEE

-589 PDMVGAKMPKFKPWT
+589 PDMVGAKMPKFKMWT
-604 KDEEERVKRQCLC
+604 KDEEEKVKRMCLC

-625 DLPLINKA
+625 ELPLINKA
-633 LEEWDEEKRQE
+633 IEDWDEGKRQE

-666 AGIIAYLLEGRQETE
+666 AGIIAYLLEGHKETE
-681 RAIKFARWYAERCL
+681 RAIKFALWYAERCL
-695 HYQLQL
+695 HYQLQI

-707 ALHNGPSPQA
+707 ALHNGTLSIQA
-717 SKGNVRYLDA
+717 SKGNIRYLDA
-727 LPREFTKEDL
+727 LPKEFTKEDF
-737 VTLRLANNESPVVK
+737 VNLRLGNGESPVVK
-751 TITWRWVKEGK
+751 TIIYRWVKEGK
-762 IEKIDTNLWRKIG
+762 IKKTDTNLWQKC

>member
-1 MIALSHSFSGKPRQA
+1 MEFPFSLSSFAAAMILLSNKFSGKPRKA

-40 KTLDRKKELPVWLPL
+40 KNLSRKKELPVWLPL
-55 AASFKNGTR
+55 AECFNNGTR
-64 KAEDAVPSGLFFL
+64 KAEDAQPSGLFFL
-77 DIDEKGLTEA
+77 DIDEKGLTEE
-87 LWNKVREERLIQ
+87 LWGKVWEQNLIEEC
-99 EFRIVYFAESAGGGT
+99 RIVYFAESAGGGT
-114 HIWAWRTPGLS
+114 HIWAWRTPGSS
-125 IEENIQRLASRL
+125 IEEDIQKLASRL

-155 SEQYVR
+155 SEQYVK
-161 LLDPVVFEPLTEEQ
+161 LLDPVVFEPLSEEQ
-175 RQLYS
+175 RL
-180 ASRMIAQKEEDL
+180 DNNL
-192 NALAQNALVQNALV
+192 D
-206 QNELVQN
+206 
-213 ALVQTTPTP
+213 QTTPIP
-222 PNLGGE
+222 SYSGGE
-228 EDTPAAESAP
+228 YNER
-238 TVVMV
+238 V
-243 SPPELGGARGGL
+243 S
-255 NNSHSCTYKD
+255 SYKG
-265 IPYSQIVQALLWKLG
+265 IAYEKIVQALLWKLG

-285 AEGERNTALYTMS
+285 AEGERNNALYAMT
-298 RYLRFICDFD
+298 RYMRFICDFN
-308 EQKLFAI
+308 EQKLFQI
-315 IPHWGLPEHEVIST
+315 LPHWGLADHEVMST
-329 IKSAVASVRPTDM
+329 IKSAVGSTRPSDI

-347 EVLSSLG
+347 EVLSFLG
-354 AAMEVET
+354 ASMESGD
-361 EKAED
+361 ED
-366 SPIPTVG
+366 SDESLCAPVEK
-373 NELPGILQDLA
+373 ELPGILQDLA
-384 DHAPGEFKE
+384 DHSPEEFKE
-393 ATLIAAMPMLGTL
+393 ATLMAAMPMLGTL
-406 ATGIR
+406 ATSIR
-411 ARYNDGKINS
+411 AKYRDGKLNS
-421 ASFIVDIEAPQA
+421 PSFIVDIEAPQA
-433 TGKSFVDDEFALLM
+433 TGKSFVDNEFELLM

-458 QKEIAYSLAKKDGQD
+458 QKEIEYSLAKKDGQD

-483 LEPNIGV
+483 IEPNIGV

-589 PDMVGAKMPKFKPWT
+589 PDMTGAKMPEFKVWT
-604 KDEEERVKRQCLC
+604 KEEAEKVKRQCLC

-633 LEEWDEEKRQE
+633 IEEWDESKRQE

-666 AGIIAYLLEGRQETE
+666 AGIIAYLLEGRKETE
-681 RAIKFARWYAERCL
+681 RAIKFALWYAERCL
-695 HYQLQL
+695 HYQLMI

-707 ALHNGPSPQA
+707 ALHNSAVSPQTA
-717 SKGNVRYLDA
+717 KGNIRYLDA
-727 LPREFTKEDL
+727 LSKEFSKEDL
-737 VTLRLANNESPVVK
+737 VNLRLANNESPVVK
-751 TITWRWVKEGK
+751 TIICRWVKE
-762 IEKIDTNLWRKIG
+762 EKIKKTGTNLWTKVL

>member
-1 MIALSHSFSGKPRQA
+1 
-16 SMAAYRQ
+16 MAAYRQ

-33 LQDVKQN
+33 LTDVKQN
-40 KTLDRKKELPVWLPL
+40 KNLDRKKELPVWLPL
-55 AASFKNGTR
+55 AECFTNGVR
-64 KAEDAVPSGLFFL
+64 KAEDAVASGLYFL

-87 LWNKVREERLIQ
+87 LWNKVREENLIE

-114 HIWAWRTPGLS
+114 HIWAWRTPGIS
-125 IEENIQRLASRL
+125 IEEDIQKLASRL

-155 SEQYVR
+155 SEQYVK

-175 RQLYS
+175 KNFY
-180 ASRMIAQKEEDL
+180 AQPIINKVEPTEELSTL
-192 NALAQNALVQNALV
+192 N
-206 QNELVQN
+206 
-213 ALVQTTPTP
+213 
-222 PNLGGE
+222 
-228 EDTPAAESAP
+228 
-238 TVVMV
+238 
-243 SPPELGGARGGL
+243 SPL
-255 NNSHSCTYKD
+255 STSYKG
-265 IPYSQIVQALLWKLG
+265 IPYEKIVQALLWKLG

-315 IPHWGLPEHEVIST
+315 LPHWGLSDHEVLST
-329 IKSAVASVRPTDM
+329 IKSAVSSVRPTDM

-354 AAMEVET
+354 AAQEASAESVDESLVTPVE
-361 EKAED
+361 D
-366 SPIPTVG
+366 
-373 NELPGILQDLA
+373 ELPGILQDLS
-384 DHAPGEFKE
+384 DHAPEEFKE

-411 ARYNDGKINS
+411 ARYRDGKMNS

-433 TGKSFVDDEFALLM
+433 TGKSFVDNEFELLM

-458 QKEIAYSLAKKDGQD
+458 QKEIAYSLAKKNGED

-483 LEPNIGV
+483 IEPNIGV

-589 PDMVGAKMPKFKPWT
+589 PDMVGAKMPQFKVWT
-604 KDEEERVKRQCLC
+604 KDEEEKVKRQCLC

-633 LEEWDEEKRQE
+633 IEEWDESKRQE

-681 RAIKFARWYAERCL
+681 RAIKFALWYAERCL
-695 HYQLQL
+695 YYQLQI

-707 ALHNGPSPQA
+707 ALNNKLSPQA
-717 SKGNVRYLDA
+717 SKGNIRYLDA
-727 LPREFTKEDL
+727 LPKEFTKEDL
-737 VTLRLANNESPVVK
+737 VSLRLSNNESPVVK
-751 TITWRWVKEGK
+751 TIIYRWVKEGK
-762 IEKIDTNLWRKIG
+762 TEKIGTNLWRKIS

>member
-1 MIALSHSFSGKPRQA
+1 MISVANSFSGKPRQA

-40 KTLDRKKELPVWLPL
+40 KNLDRKKELPVWLPL
-55 AASFKNGTR
+55 AECFSNGTR

-77 DIDEKGLTEA
+77 DIDEKGLTEQ
-87 LWNKVREERLIQ
+87 LWQKVQDENLIE

-114 HIWAWRTPGLS
+114 HIWAWRTPGIS
-125 IEENIQRLASRL
+125 IEEDIQKLASRL

-155 SEQYVR
+155 SEQYVK
-161 LLDPVVFEPLTEEQ
+161 LLDPVVFEASPNPLQ
-175 RQLYS
+175 RG
-180 ASRMIAQKEEDL
+180 ASPNPLQKEG
-192 NALAQNALVQNALV
+192 A
-206 QNELVQN
+206 NEEADHPLLLEG
-213 ALVQTTPTP
+213 A
-222 PNLGGE
+222 GGG
-228 EDTPAAESAP
+228 S
-238 TVVMV
+238 
-243 SPPELGGARGGL
+243 
-255 NNSHSCTYKD
+255 YKD
-265 IPYSQIVQALLWKLG
+265 IPYEKIVQALLWKLG

-285 AEGERNTALYTMS
+285 AEGERNMALYTMS
-298 RYLRFICDFD
+298 RYMRFICDFD
-308 EQKLFAI
+308 EQKLFVVL
-315 IPHWGLPEHEVIST
+315 PHWGLSDHEAFST
-329 IKSAVASVRPTDM
+329 IKSAVGSTRPAGI
-342 PSQMK
+342 PSQMN
-347 EVLSSLG
+347 EVLSTLG
-354 AAMEVET
+354 AAIEAGTET
-361 EKAED
+361 TDD
-366 SPIPTVG
+366 SLITPVDA
-373 NELPGILQDLA
+373 ELPGILQDLS
-384 DHAPGEFKE
+384 DHAPEEFRE
-393 ATLIAAMPMLGTL
+393 ATLMAAMPMLGTL

-411 ARYNDGKINS
+411 AKYRDGKLNS

-433 TGKSFVDDEFALLM
+433 TGKSFVDNEFELLM

-483 LEPNIGV
+483 IEPNIGV

-589 PDMVGAKMPKFKPWT
+589 PDMVGAKMPQFKAWSQE
-604 KDEEERVKRQCLC
+604 DEEKVKRQCLC

-633 LEEWDEEKRQE
+633 IEEWDEGKRQE

-654 VLRRRAALNGFR
+654 VFRRRAALNGFR

-681 RAIKFARWYAERCL
+681 RAIKFAIWYAERCL
-695 HYQLQL
+695 HYQLQI

-707 ALHNGPSPQA
+707 ALHNGTLSTQA
-717 SKGNVRYLDA
+717 SKGNIRYLDA
-727 LPREFTKEDL
+727 LPKEFTKEDL
-737 VTLRLANNESPVVK
+737 VNLRLANNESPVVK
-751 TITWRWVKEGK
+751 TIIYRWVKENLIVK
-762 IEKIDTNLWRKIG
+762 INTNLWQKIQ